1 MKPERW
7 ELIEKLYQAVV
18 ERPPGERTAF
28 LEEAC
33 RGDEE
38 LRRELES
45 LLAHRER
52 AASFM
57 AAPVVERPGAFGGD
71 SVGALGGEE
80 GSMVGTTIAHYNVL
94 EQLGKGGMGEVWKAR
109 DTKLGREVAIK
120 TLPEDFAKDAERL
133 SRLQREAR
141 LLASLNH
148 PNIATIHGLEERGGT
163 PFLVLELVEGDTLA
177 DRLKHGAIPVEES
190 LQLALQLAEALEAAH
205 GKGVIHRDL
214 KPANIKVTP
223 DGKVKVLDFGLAKA
237 SGRDGAD
244 VNLSQSPA
252 LSAATQPGV
261 ILGTAAYMS
270 PEQAKGQEVDK
281 RTDIWAFGCV
291 LYEMLTA
298 RRPFPG
304 ETLSD
309 TVAKILESGPDWNS
323 LPANTHARIREL
335 LERCLDKDVKARWHD
350 IADVRV
356 DIQRVLADP
365 SGVIVRPGADEL
377 QAPQRPMPR
386 WAGAVALAAIVAVI
400 ATLNLQPDAPTPT
413 LVRFSHPLPDGQAFT
428 ATSPQTT
435 RPLIDVSPDG
445 STIVYAANGQLWIR
459 NLGSEEVR
467 PVSGTQE
474 NSRHP
479 IFSPDGEW
487 VAYWADGQL
496 KKVQIAGGTPVVL
509 CDATNPTGW
518 DWAGNTVFFGQG
530 DRGIMRVSSNG
541 GTPEVVVAE
550 GGWGPRMLPGGEV
563 LMFHRM
569 SAESSS
575 GFQIWAQS
583 LETGEETLLVEDG
596 RAQGYAST
604 GHLIYF
610 LDAAI
615 FAVPFDVQNLAVSGG
630 SVSVIEN
637 VSRLEIPQSVPH
649 FGLSDNG
656 TVAYISSEIA
666 SLERSL
672 VWVDRDG
679 SNAVPLGAD
688 LADYGLPRISP
699 DGTKVAVEI
708 LARGGRHIWVYD
720 LESGSWSQFTFEGSS
735 RVGGDRGPVWT
746 RDGSRIAFMSD
757 LQPTNDIYW
766 KLADGSGETELLL
779 ERESHLIPT
788 SWSPDDDV
796 LAFYIIDPETHR
808 DIWTL
813 QIDDGTAE
821 PEPFLVGPADER
833 APAFS
838 PGGNWIA
845 YVSDEMERDEVWV
858 KPYPSTAGGQK
869 RISTESGVE
878 PIWSPDGRELFFRTT
893 EGNMMAVEVDA
904 SAGFTFQ
911 PPRKLFDGQMYM
923 NFEDPTQRG
932 IQTYDV
938 HPDGDRF
945 LMVTEP
951 QKQVSQQIHVVVNW
965 FEELKERVPV
975 P

>member
-18 ERPPGERTAF
+18 ERPPGERAAF

-33 RGDEE
+33 AGDEE
-38 LRRELES
+38 LLRELES
-45 LLAHRER
+45 LLEHREQ
-52 AASFM
+52 AGSFM
-57 AAPVVERPGAFGGD
+57 KAPVVDQSAGSFGED
-71 SVGALGGEE
+71 SVGSSGNKD
-80 GSMVGTTIAHYNVL
+80 SSIVGKTIAHYKVL
-94 EQLGKGGMGEVWKAR
+94 AKLGEGGMGEVWKAR
-109 DTKLGREVAIK
+109 DEKLGREVALK
-120 TLPEDFAKDAERL
+120 TLPEEFAKDAERL
-133 SRLQREAR
+133 SRLEREAR

-148 PNIATIHGLEERGGT
+148 PNVATIHGLEERGGT
-163 PFLVLELVEGDTLA
+163 RFLVLELVEGDTLA
-177 DRLKHGAIPVEES
+177 DRLKGGAIPVEES
-190 LQLALQLAEALEAAH
+190 LKLALQIAEALEAAH
-205 GKGVIHRDL
+205 EKSVIHRDL

-223 DGKVKVLDFGLAKA
+223 DGKVTVLDFGLAKA
-237 SGRDGAD
+237 FAGDGAD

-270 PEQAKGQEVDK
+270 PEQARGQEVDK

-291 LYEMLTA
+291 LYEMLTD
-298 RRPFPG
+298 RRPFRG

-309 TVAKILESGPDWNS
+309 IVAKILESGPDWSS
-323 LPANTHARIREL
+323 LPANTHAKIREL

-356 DIQRVLADP
+356 DIQKVLADP
-365 SGVIVRPGADEL
+365 SGVIVRPVADEL
-377 QAPQRPMPR
+377 QAPQKPTPR
-386 WAGAVALAAIVAVI
+386 WVWAAVALAAIVALI

-413 LVRFSHPLPDGQAFT
+413 VVRFSHRLPAGQAFT
-428 ATSPQTT
+428 AASPQTT
-435 RPLIDVSPDG
+435 RRLIDVSPDG
-445 STIVYAANGQLWIR
+445 STIVYAANGELWIR
-459 NLGSEEVR
+459 DVGSEEVR

-496 KKVQIAGGTPVVL
+496 KKVQTAGGTPVVL

-518 DWAGNTVFFGQG
+518 DWAGDTVFFGQG
-530 DRGIMRVSSNG
+530 DRGIMSVSSNG
-541 GTPEVVVAE
+541 GTPVVVVAE

-575 GFQIWAQS
+575 GFQIWAQT
-583 LETGEETLLVEDG
+583 LETGEQTLLVEDG

-604 GHLIYF
+604 RHLIYF

-615 FAVPFDVQNLAVSGG
+615 FAVPFDAQNLEVLGG
-630 SVSVIEN
+630 PASVIEN

-649 FGLSDNG
+649 FSLSDNG
-656 TVAYISSEIA
+656 TIAYISSENA

-679 SNAVPLGAD
+679 RNTVPLGAD
-688 LADYGLPRISP
+688 PADYGLPRISP
-699 DGTKVAVEI
+699 EGTKVAVEI
-708 LARGGRHIWVYD
+708 LARGDRHIWVYD
-720 LESGSWSQFTFEGSS
+720 LERESWSQFTFEGSS
-735 RVGGDRGPVWT
+735 RVSGDRGPVWT

-757 LQPTNDIYW
+757 RQPPNDIYW
-766 KLADGSGETELLL
+766 KPADGSGEAELLL
-779 ERESHLIPT
+779 EQDFHLVPV

-796 LAFYIIDPETHR
+796 LAFYLIDPETQR

-813 QIDDGTAE
+813 QVNDAAAK
-821 PEPFLVGPADER
+821 PEPFLAGPADER

-845 YVSDEMERDEVWV
+845 YVSDETGRDEVWV
-858 KPYPSTAGGQK
+858 KPYPSTSGGQR
-869 RISTESGVE
+869 RISTGSVE
-878 PIWSPDGRELFFRTT
+878 PVWSHDGRELFFRTI
-893 EGNMMAVEVDA
+893 EGDMMAVQVDV
-904 SAGFTFQ
+904 GTPFTFE
-911 PPRKLFDGQMYM
+911 PPRKLFDG
-923 NFEDPTQRG
+923 R
-932 IQTYDV
+932 I
-938 HPDGDRF
+938 
-945 LMVTEP
+945 
-951 QKQVSQQIHVVVNW
+951 
-965 FEELKERVPV
+965 
-975 P
+975 

>member
-1 MKPERW
+1 MADRWRQIEDLFHRVLER
-7 ELIEKLYQAVV
+7 EEPDRA
-18 ERPPGERTAF
+18 AF
-28 LEEAC
+28 LDHAC
-33 RGDEE
+33 AGDDA
-38 LRRELES
+38 LRQEVES
-45 LLAHRER
+45 LLAEESESGFMETPAMEEEARELANGSR
-52 AASFM
+52 MEGRRIGNFEILS
-57 AAPVVERPGAFGGD
+57 P
-71 SVGALGGEE
+71 LGR
-80 GSMVGTTIAHYNVL
+80 
-94 EQLGKGGMGEVWKAR
+94 GGMGEVWRAR
-109 DTKLGREVAIK
+109 DTKLRREVAVK
-120 TLPEDFAKDAERL
+120 TLPEEFAGDEERL
-133 SRLQREAR
+133 ARFEREAR

-148 PNIATIHGLEERGGT
+148 PNIAALYGLEEDNDTR
-163 PFLVLELVEGDTLA
+163 FLVLELVEGDTLA
-177 DRLKHGAIPVEES
+177 DRLKRGAIPVEES
-190 LQLALQLAEALEAAH
+190 LELAFQIAEALEASH

-237 SGRDGAD
+237 FAGDGAD

-270 PEQAKGQEVDK
+270 PEQARGEEVDK
-281 RTDIWAFGCV
+281 RADVWAFGCV

-309 TVAKILESGPDWNS
+309 TVAKILETEPEWNR
-323 LPANTHARIREL
+323 LPANTHPKIREL

-356 DIQRVLADP
+356 DIQKVLADP
-365 SGVIVRPGADEL
+365 KGVIVRPVADEL
-377 QAPQRPMPR
+377 QAAQRPMPR
-386 WAGAVALAAIVAVI
+386 WVWAAVALAGVVAVI
-400 ATLNLQPDAPTPT
+400 ATLNLQRDASNPQV
-413 LVRFSHPLPDGQAFT
+413 VRFSYSLPDGQAFT
-428 ATSPQTT
+428 AASPSSS

-445 STIVYAANGQLWIR
+445 STIVYAANGQLWVR
-459 NLGSEEVR
+459 NVSSEEVR

-518 DWAGNTVFFGQG
+518 DWAGDTVFFGQG
-530 DRGIMRVSSNG
+530 DRGIMSVSSNG
-541 GTPEVVVAE
+541 GTPVVVVAE
-550 GGWGPRMLPGGEV
+550 DGWGPRMLPDGEV
-563 LMFHRM
+563 LMFHRL

-583 LETGEETLLVEDG
+583 LKTGEQTRLVEDG

-615 FAVPFDVQNLAVSGG
+615 FAVPFDAQNLEVLGG
-630 SVSVIEN
+630 PVSVIEN
-637 VSRLEIPQSVPH
+637 VSRLDIPQSVPH

-656 TVAYISSEIA
+656 TAVYISGETA
-666 SLERSL
+666 SLEVSL

-679 SNAVPLGAD
+679 SNAVPVAGAPP
-688 LADYGLPRISP
+688 ADYSLPRISP
-699 DGTKVAVEI
+699 DGTKVAVGI
-708 LARGGRHIWVYD
+708 LAEGGRRIWVVD
-720 LESGSWSQFTFEGSS
+720 LENESLSQFTFEGSS
-735 RVGGDRGPVWT
+735 NRATGDRVPVWT
-746 RDGSRIAFMSD
+746 RDGSRITFFSNQQLPA
-757 LQPTNDIYW
+757 DIYGNISW
-766 KLADGSGETELLL
+766 KPADGSGQVELLL
-779 ERESHLIPT
+779 EQDFNVIPV
-788 SWSPDDDV
+788 SWSPDDNV
-796 LAFYIIDPETHR
+796 LAFYLIDPETQR

-813 QIDDGTAE
+813 QIDDGAAD
-821 PEPFLVGPADER
+821 PEPFLVGPPDEK

-845 YVSDEMERDEVWV
+845 YVSDETGRDEVWV
-858 KPYPSTAGGQK
+858 KPYPSTGGGQ
-869 RISTESGVE
+869 RPISTESGVE
-878 PIWSPDGRELFFRTT
+878 PVWSHDGRELFFRTI
-893 EGNMMAVEVDA
+893 EGDMMAVEVDV
-904 SAGFTFQ
+904 SVGFTFE
-911 PPRKLFDGQMYM
+911 PPRKLFDGRMYM
-923 NFEDPTQRG
+923 NFEDPPQRG

-951 QKQVSQQIHVVVNW
+951 QEQVVSQQIHIVVNW
-965 FEELKERVPV
+965 LEELKERVPV
-975 P
+975 Q